1 MTASREASYR
11 ILQKES
17 EDYQNQSK
25 SFYYSFNNQ
34 KHFNIVTSELQL
46 LQEANQALEARNKH
60 LLHEY
65 DEVIQS

>member
-11 ILQKES
+11 ILQKEF

-25 SFYYSFNNQ
+25 SFYSFNNQ